1 MRPLWIIDLTADPTK
16 SKSFFD
22 CFWSANQIAQDKPD
36 LKPWFHFTCYAD
48 LGLPSIKDSKSS
60 DDITNSFDKII
71 ENTAKILLVDV
82 SGKPKL
88 ITYPYEDNVIPDVLD
103 IVFLGDLECE
113 YTTAYFH
120 TLSAYLRKN
129 DKKWKGAN
137 RDCRYFGMLWMPNN
151 INVDGNFKE
160 EHKVFFHQ
168 LYNLT
173 KSGDINNRPFDSVFV
188 FQSNIN
194 EKKDFYQNMSLAALH
209 LSASKGD
216 LQSGSNGKSLKTEDV
231 FRDTRLDD
239 LGVFVSAGCAGLF
252 FEHSVQTQQEAFVLG
267 HSILDTFINSESK
280 VFLDE
285 DAAKKYTNELPD
297 FTSGLFE
304 TNSVAEALKNDVVQ
318 PKKLDFFK
326 DAPSH
331 NNLFQLKNIW
341 TDYYNRFLVNL
352 KRDVVNGVK
361 AELLFAFEN
370 MKEKVAENQFE
381 WLRTRI
387 KYLED
392 GIFNVIQHERPQP
405 QCSLNQIEAV
415 AFQCKERIDQIRIA
429 YNNGSKNSTDI
440 FFLDDNLKKSLK
452 TAKDIYKKT
461 NNRNNDSKEI
471 EDGKILKDLETQIS
485 GHPVMYLAMM
495 ARTILIAVCMFFLF
509 YPVIKFFGGGETPL
523 INLKFLADNPT
534 VAALLGSFIP
544 FMVFF
549 WKSRQYFNKLKSL
562 VDQYQAVYIHNINLQ
577 AISFLEKAVD
587 QSYEN
592 AINYCTEFIIEKRI
606 NEQLRQGLSVL
617 VPQRFSFNETPY
629 FQPLLIS
636 NIEIQEDIKL
646 YAPGKQKLDETNG
659 HKNDGQLMRSG
670 TFDKVPILKSMPD
683 LMVNLKRGKVK
694 ITALSE
700 DDKQE
705 LLHELMRESVDITS
719 GIQEEL
725 DPAKMTQHCP
735 IALLLDVSGSMSGQP
750 ISDLKKAVEDLKQQN
765 SNLRWV
771 AFSSNADLDEDVSY
785 IIPDAS
791 GGTNLSA
798 GIDKVI
804 ESQKA
809 GKLVFDKLVLVSDG
823 EPSDPQG
830 CLNKAKLLGRPVDVI
845 FIGNQGSAGE
855 DFMKRMASETGGVQ
869 QTIGNASQL
878 KVVVE
883 AQMNISYKVV
893 DGQKGVTFDKLVKM
907 GHIEACALALKHFTE
922 RKMVVSEFGIER
934 MLMDQHDKKGM
945 DSFFQK
951 AVPSGSVKNYAS
963 LELTL
968 TLLKSSD
975 VVSGKSQEELRDKIS
990 NNGYTINQLNKY
1002 PNQPDLLL
1010 SLLRI
1015 RPYREMLRDI
1025 DISYK
1030 LGEEEQQIKNNDSDP
1045 VYDVFSSLITE
1056 NWEICNL
1063 YDKKIKIKS

>member
-1 MRPLWIIDLTADPTK
+1 MRPLWIIDLTADPTQ

-22 CFWSANQIAQDKPD
+22 NFWSANKIAQDKPD
-36 LKPWFHFTCYAD
+36 LKPWFHFSSYSD
-48 LGLPSIKDSKSS
+48 LGLPSIDETKSS
-60 DDITNSFDKII
+60 DDIKQCFDKII
-71 ENTAKILLVDV
+71 EDTAKILLLDV
-82 SGKPKL
+82 SGKDKR
-88 ITYPYEDNVIPDVLD
+88 IKYPYEDNVIPEVLD

-120 TLSAYLRKN
+120 TLSAYLRKYN
-129 DKKWKGAN
+129 EKWKSTN
-137 RDCRYFGMLWMPNN
+137 RDCRYFGMLWMPD
-151 INVDGNFKE
+151 NVNVEGNFKS

-173 KSGDINNRPFDSVFV
+173 QSGGYNNRPFHSVFV
-188 FQSNIN
+188 FQSNIK
-194 EKKDFYQNMSLAALH
+194 EKQEFYQNMSLAVLH
-209 LSASKGD
+209 LSASKGV
-216 LQSGSNGKSLKTEDV
+216 LESRSGGKSLETEDV
-231 FRDTRLDD
+231 FKDTRLDD

-280 VFLDE
+280 VFVDK
-285 DAAKKYTNELPD
+285 DAAIRYTNELPD

-304 TNSVAEALKNDVVQ
+304 TNSVTEALRKDVVQ

-331 NNLFQLKNIW
+331 SNLLQLKNIW

-352 KRDVVNGVK
+352 KKDVVNGVK

-370 MKEKVAENQFE
+370 LKEKVVENQFE
-381 WLRTRI
+381 WLKARI
-387 KYLED
+387 KNLED
-392 GIFNVIQHERPQP
+392 GIFNVIQQEQPQP
-405 QCSLNQIEAV
+405 QCSLNQMEAV
-415 AFQCKERIDQIRIA
+415 AFQCKEKIED
-429 YNNGSKNSTDI
+429 YNKGSKNSTDI
-440 FFLDDNLKKSLK
+440 FFLDENLKKSLV
-452 TAKDIYKKT
+452 TAKDIYKKK
-461 NNRNNDSKEI
+461 NNSKEDSKEI
-471 EDGKILKDLETQIS
+471 EDEEILKDLETQIS
-485 GHPVMYLAMM
+485 GHPVVYLSMLV
-495 ARTILIAVCMFFLF
+495 RTILIAVCMFFLF

-523 INLKFLADNPT
+523 INLKFLTDNPT
-534 VAALLGSFIP
+534 LAALLGSFIP

-549 WKSRQYFNKLKSL
+549 WKSSQYFNKLKSL
-562 VDQYQAVYIHNINLQ
+562 VDQYQAVFIHNINLH
-577 AISFLEKAVD
+577 AIAFLEKAVD

-592 AINYCTEFIIEKRI
+592 AINYCSEFIIEKRI
-606 NEQLRQGLSVL
+606 NEQLRQGLSVI
-617 VPQRFSFNETPY
+617 VPQRFSFEETPY

-636 NIEIQEDIKL
+636 NIDIQEDAKL
-646 YAPGKQKLDETNG
+646 YAPGKQKLDETHE
-659 HKNDGQLMRSG
+659 HKNDGQMMRSG

-694 ITALSE
+694 ITELSD

-725 DPAKMTQHCP
+725 DPVKMTQHCP

-750 ISDLKKAVEDLKQQN
+750 ISDLKKAVADLKQQN

-771 AFSSNADLDEDVSY
+771 AFSSNAVLDEEVNY

-791 GGTNLSA
+791 GGTDLNA

-809 GKLVFDKLVLVSDG
+809 GKLVFDKLVMVSDG
-823 EPSDPQG
+823 QPSDPQG

-845 FIGNQGSAGE
+845 FIGNQGSPGE
-855 DFMKRMASETGGVQ
+855 DFMKLMASETGGVQ
-869 QTIGNASQL
+869 QTISSASQMN
-878 KVVVE
+878 VVVQ

-893 DGQKGVTFDKLVKM
+893 DGQKGVTFDKLIKM
-907 GHIEACALALKHFTE
+907 GHIEACALALKHFSE
-922 RKMVVSEFGIER
+922 RKMVVAEFGIER
-934 MLMDQHDKKGM
+934 MLSQLHDKKGM

-951 AVPSGSVKNYAS
+951 AVPSGSVKNTVS
-963 LELTL
+963 PEQTH

-975 VVSGKSQEELRDKIS
+975 VVSGKSQNDLSNTII
-990 NNGYTINQLNKY
+990 NNGFTINQLNRY

-1010 SLLRI
+1010 SLLQI
-1015 RPYREMLRDI
+1015 RPYRGMLRDI

-1030 LGEEEQQIKNNDSDP
+1030 LGDVEHQIKNNDNDPDP
-1045 VYDVFSSLITE
+1045 VYDVFLSLIDKE
-1056 NWEICNL
+1056 WGISNL
-1063 YDKKIKIKS
+1063 YDIKIK